1 MSTGTIKTIVDYKA
15 KEWNGKYI
23 HEWACEG
30 TVDGTDQKFLVSIFS
45 PAQAKP
51 ELPVGQ
57 EVNLEYAKEYQGV
70 KQYKYRKSA
79 GGYSGGGGG
88 KGGYQKNDAAIAA
101 MSALK
106 TAVEYATK
114 ALPDCA
120 PEDVTEVANRFLK
133 WIKDNS

>member
-1 MSTGTIKTIVDYKA
+1 MSTATISTINNYKA

-23 HEWACEG
+23 HEFNVTG
-30 TVDGTDQKFLVSIFS
+30 NVDGSDETFIVTSFS
-45 PAQAKP
+45 PSQAKP
-51 ELPVGQ
+51 ELAVGSP
-57 EVNLEYAKEYQGV
+57 VNLEFSKEYQGV
-70 KQYKYRKSA
+70 KQYKLKRA

-88 KGGYQKNDAAIAA
+88 GYKKNDDAIAA

-120 PEDVTEVANRFLK
+120 PEDVTEVADRFLK
-133 WIKDNS
+133 WIKSHS

>member
-70 KQYKYRKSA
+70 KQYKYRKSS
-79 GGYSGGGGG
+79 GGFSGGGG
-88 KGGYQKNDAAIAA
+88 KTGYQKNENAIA
-101 MSALK
+101 SQCCLK
-106 TAVEYATK
+106 AAVAYAGTH
-114 ALPDCA
+114 LPDCA
-120 PEDVTEVANRFLK
+120 PEDITEVASRFLK
-133 WIKDNS
+133 WIKENS